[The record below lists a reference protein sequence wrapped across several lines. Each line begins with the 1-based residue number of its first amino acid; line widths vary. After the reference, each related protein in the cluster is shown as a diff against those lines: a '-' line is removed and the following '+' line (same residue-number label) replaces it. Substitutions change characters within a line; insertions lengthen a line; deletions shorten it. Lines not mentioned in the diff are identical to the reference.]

1 MIRRLVPALV
11 VAGLLVVG
19 CGSSSPSAAHAGGG
33 SPSATTPPTA
43 TPRATTPPS
52 PAGATGQPGL
62 LNPATATAAPSASP
76 APTPTPR
83 FELTSSAFRASGAIP
98 ARFTCAGAD
107 ESPPLAW
114 TGVPVGTKRLV
125 LIVDDPDAG
134 HFTHWIAFSI
144 APASASLAEGVGTAT
159 SSLVQGTNDFGR
171 VGYGGPCPPSGT
183 HRYYFR
189 LKALDIGTVGL
200 KPGASRDEVERKIQG
215 HVLGEAVVMGTFAR

>member
-1 MIRRLVPALV
+1 M
-11 VAGLLVVG
+11 
-19 CGSSSPSAAHAGGG
+19 
-33 SPSATTPPTA
+33 
-43 TPRATTPPS
+43 
-52 PAGATGQPGL
+52 
-62 LNPATATAAPSASP
+62 
-76 APTPTPR
+76 
-83 FELTSSAFRASGAIP
+83 SSAFRASGAIP

-183 HRYYFR
+183 HHYVFTLY
-189 LKALDIGTVGL
+189 ALAGPLGLDGNPRAAVVRAALGRAEILGTATLIGTF
-200 KPGASRDEVERKIQG
+200 RR
-215 HVLGEAVVMGTFAR
+215 